1 MVQATLRA
9 LADLVPLLGA
19 DVVMGTSRIAVFAD
33 TKPRVREGGR
43 EGGRGEGGREGRKGE
58 REGGEEGRV
67 REGERKMGDYMK
79 KDIFWEA
86 IYIFYF
92 LSFRQMQ
99 FLLFPFL
106 LLPTLFLLPDTLS
119 CKILPAPTPQ
129 PGRRGRN
136 R

>member
-33 TKPRVREGGR
+33 TKPRVREG
-43 EGGRGEGGREGRKGE
+43 EKKNGEKG
-58 REGGEEGRV
+58 
-67 REGERKMGDYMK
+67 
-79 KDIFWEA
+79 IFWEA

-99 FLLFPFL
+99 FLLFPSFL
-106 LLPTLFLLPDTLS
+106 PPTLFLLPDTLS
-119 CKILPAPTPQ
+119 CKILPDTLSCKILPAPAPQ